1 MICSERTTELVE
13 CARSGAVLN
22 RDLRAH
28 LNVCAGCRE
37 RWDAERQLSVHLG
50 TIRLAAAALQ
60 SPESRRE
67 ALMRDFTRK
76 QKVVAMPSRAVPS
89 WAWTLAAAAAIVLAI
104 FVGHEAGIRSRHA
117 VSPAARTHGSG
128 VQNIQNIQ
136 NAVLY
141 ETSMDASALSTDD
154 FVAIPYTPPLAQGEM
169 VRMVHADMYPEAL
182 ASLGVA
188 VDPEWTGN
196 MPVDIVVGGDGLP
209 RAVRMSDN
217 GN

>member
-1 MICSERTTELVE
+1 M
-13 CARSGAVLN
+13 
-22 RDLRAH
+22 
-28 LNVCAGCRE
+28 
-37 RWDAERQLSVHLG
+37 
-50 TIRLAAAALQ
+50 
-60 SPESRRE
+60 
-67 ALMRDFTRK
+67 
-76 QKVVAMPSRAVPS
+76 
-89 WAWTLAAAAAIVLAI
+89 LAI
-104 FVGHEAGIRSRHA
+104 FAGHAAGVRSRHA

-128 VQNIQNIQ
+128 VQNIQN
-136 NAVLY
+136 AVLY
-141 ETSMDASALSTDD
+141 EASLDASALSTDD

-196 MPVDIVVGGDGLP
+196 MPVDIVVGEDGMP

>member
-1 MICSERTTELVE
+1 MICSERVTELVE

-28 LNVCAGCRE
+28 MNACGRCRE

-50 TIRLAAAALQ
+50 KMRLAATTLQ

-67 ALMRDFTRK
+67 ALMGEFSRK
-76 QKVVAMPSRAVPS
+76 HRVTPMPSRAVPS

-104 FVGHEAGIRSRHA
+104 FVGHEAGIRSHPA

-128 VQNIQNIQ
+128 VQNIQN
-136 NAVLY
+136 AVLY
-141 ETSMDASALSTDD
+141 EASMDASALSTDD

-196 MPVDIVVGGDGLP
+196 MPVDIVVGGDGMP